1 MKNKKIIFVSI
12 VIVLV
17 FVCILILLNI
27 KPSSNNQIDKTEDN
41 NIQNDNNT
49 NLDNND
55 VVLDLEEKDFSDYD
69 KFSINLSEVEKIV
82 KITKKGVYTL
92 TGSLDGYIN
101 IDSEDNIKIILD
113 NANIKNDNGP
123 SILIAS
129 AKNTYIELVG
139 ESKLEDSK
147 NYEGYDE
154 DVNGTIYSKDD
165 LFITGNGVLNLVAN
179 HGDGIVSKDDLTIF
193 SGTINIESKDDGIR
207 GKDTVKVKDGIININ
222 SDGDGIK
229 TTNTEDTE
237 KGYIYIENGEF
248 NIISNFDGIQAE
260 NNIIIKNG
268 KFNITT
274 GGGSYIMSSNND
286 RWGYWNSSTTTESA
300 KAIKAVNDIT
310 IEEGEFNISS
320 SDDAVHSNG
329 NINIK
334 NGEFNISSGDDGMHA
349 DSTLTIDNG
358 NITISKSY
366 EGLEANEITINNGN
380 INVTASDDGIN
391 VAGGNDGSAFGR
403 PGENPFEASQTN
415 ILIINDG
422 NIYINASGDGLDSNG
437 SIVMNL
443 GTVIVDGPTN
453 DGNGA
458 LDYGSSFTINGGT
471 LIAAGSSGMAQ
482 NISNSS
488 SQAGVLIN
496 FDTNQK
502 AETLVNINNVITY
515 SPSKQFSSILIST
528 PNLKQY
534 ETFTISL
541 EGTSTGTE
549 NNGLYIDGQYSG
561 GTTYDTFTVNGIVN
575 SVGRTNSMGGMH
587 GMGPVMPGDRGP
599 R

>member
-1 MKNKKIIFVSI
+1 MKNKKIIIILVVLIIICSI
-12 VIVLV
+12 SLV
-17 FVCILILLNI
+17 FILSKDN
-27 KPSSNNQIDKTEDN
+27 KNNNEINDNEVTDN
-41 NIQNDNNT
+41 NEV
-49 NLDNND
+49 NND
-55 VVLDLEEKDFSDYD
+55 ENKETIELEEKDFNDYD
-69 KFSINLSEVEKIV
+69 KYSINLSEEEDVVE
-82 KITKKGVYTL
+82 ITKKGVYTL
-92 TGSLDGYIN
+92 SGTLTGHVN
-101 IDSEDNIKIILD
+101 VNSEDNIKIILD
-113 NANIKNDNGP
+113 NVNIKNENGP
-123 SILIAS
+123 SILVES
-129 AKNTYIELVG
+129 AKNLYIELVG
-139 ESKLEDSK
+139 ESTLEDSDS
-147 NYEGYDE
+147 YTGYDE

-165 LFITGNGVLNLVAN
+165 LFITGNGILNVIAN
-179 HGDGIVSKDDLTIF
+179 YGDGIVSKDDLTIF
-193 SGTINIESKDDGIR
+193 SGTINIDSKDDGIR
-207 GKDTVKVKDGIININ
+207 GKDTVKFKDASININ

-248 NIISNFDGIQAE
+248 NIISTLDGIQAE

-268 KFNITT
+268 TFYITT
-274 GGGSYIMSSNND
+274 GGGSSIMSSNND
-286 RWGYWNSSTTTESA
+286 RWGYWNSSTNTESA

-349 DSTLTIDNG
+349 DSTLTIYNG

-380 INVTASDDGIN
+380 IDVTVSDDGIN

-403 PGENPFEASQTN
+403 PGENPFEVSQTS
-415 ILIINDG
+415 ILTINDG

-496 FDTNQK
+496 FDTTQK

-528 PNLKQY
+528 PNLKQD

-561 GTTYDTFTVNGIVN
+561 GTIYDTFTVNGIVN

-587 GMGPVMPGDRGP
+587 GMGGMMPRGRGP